1 MYEYVLNNLG
11 QAVKGFIEGHDN
23 CVEMQRLFSLFSD
36 PALKS
41 VTLHAPI
48 NQ

>member
-1 MYEYVLNNLG
+1 MHEYVLNNLG
-11 QAVKGFIEGHDN
+11 QAVKDFNEGHDN
-23 CVEMQRLFSLFSD
+23 CGEMQRLFSLFLN